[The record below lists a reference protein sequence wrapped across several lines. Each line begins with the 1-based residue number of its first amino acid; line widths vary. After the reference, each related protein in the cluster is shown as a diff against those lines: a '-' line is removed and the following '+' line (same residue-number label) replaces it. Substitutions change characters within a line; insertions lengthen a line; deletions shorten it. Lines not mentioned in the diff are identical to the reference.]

1 MLLFKLIQ
9 FCVSFTQC
17 PFFYVNKKI
26 QRKFWIVIGGAGVGL
41 NFKYYYFTSSVWVL
55 RLNQNTKRNL
65 YSYDRVILDLKCRI
79 KIQNLKYKR
88 KSPFDHPYWDQISIS
103 LLY

>member
-9 FCVSFTQC
+9 FCVSFTQYS
-17 PFFYVNKKI
+17 FFYVNKKI
-26 QRKFWIVIGGAGVGL
+26 QKKFWIVIGGAGVGL

-88 KSPFDHPYWDQISIS
+88 KSLFDYPYWDQISIS